1 MKKAIFAAAVIAL
14 LASCRSAS
22 FTMMSTKQVDM
33 SKQYTL
39 KKSGSVGK
47 SADLQTAVDRC
58 IESAGGTYITNVV
71 IYEGLFRY
79 KVVGDVYGQ

>member
-1 MKKAIFAAAVIAL
+1 MKKLIIIALIAL

-22 FTMMSTKQVDM
+22 FTMMSTKNVDL
-33 SKQYTL
+33 SKTYTL
-39 KKSGSVGK
+39 KKSAAVGK
-47 SADLQTAVDRC
+47 AVDLQTAVDNC
-58 IESAGGTYITNVV
+58 INSAGGVYITNVS